1 MKKKKVET
9 KTETLSKKKKKLH
22 SHISAE
28 TTPAHHAPTHAAPAW
43 NPTGLRT
50 RSTSTESKEDTF

>member
-1 MKKKKVET
+1 MMKRARSEADANKKT
-9 KTETLSKKKKKLH
+9 LH

-28 TTPAHHAPTHAAPAW
+28 TRPAHHAPTRAAPAL

-50 RSTSTESKEDTF
+50 RSTSTESKEDTC